1 MKSLNQHLMISKEKK
16 LISISLN
23 RNLANH
29 LDKISENSGLT
40 KSEIVEL
47 LLVRFINEA
56 IKETQKKEGN

>member
-1 MKSLNQHLMISKEKK
+1 MISKEKK

-23 RNLANH
+23 RNLATH
-29 LDKISENSGLT
+29 LDKISANSGLT
-40 KSEIVEL
+40 KSEIIEL